1 MTKVPKNAITL
12 LRIVFKRI
20 FPMVDEE
27 MNYWKRRAEQIPND
41 ELRTQALAS
50 IKDKRFHCQGG
61 SVYALLAG
69 EREKKA
75 VRFIVAYQTISD
87 YLDNLCDRSTSLD
100 PKDFRMLH
108 EAMKDALTPMNPMK
122 NYYEL
127 RDDQADGGYL
137 AELVQTCQETL
148 RDVASF
154 EQIQNQLL
162 KLQGLYADLQV
173 HKHVQLRER
182 IPRLTS
188 WFEKNKDTNENLSW
202 YEFSAASGSTLG
214 IFCLVSYG
222 LGGKLKSNTAQ
233 AIYDG
238 YFPYMQGLHIL
249 LDYYID
255 QQEDRDEG
263 DLNFCSYYEDWNKM
277 KERFLYFIKQTKT
290 DVRGLPDRKFHEMI
304 HQGLIGLYLGD
315 KKVKTIPY
323 SDKMRKALLQ
333 AGGVTAKMFNWNI
346 RMYYKAEG
354 KRGEMKDV

>member
-1 MTKVPKNAITL
+1 
-12 LRIVFKRI
+12 
-20 FPMVDEE
+20 MVDEE

-188 WFEKNKDTNENLSW
+188 WFEKIKIRMKISHGMNFLLRVVQPW
-202 YEFSAASGSTLG
+202 EF
-214 IFCLVSYG
+214 FV
-222 LGGKLKSNTAQ
+222 
-233 AIYDG
+233 
-238 YFPYMQGLHIL
+238 
-249 LDYYID
+249 
-255 QQEDRDEG
+255 
-263 DLNFCSYYEDWNKM
+263 
-277 KERFLYFIKQTKT
+277 
-290 DVRGLPDRKFHEMI
+290 
-304 HQGLIGLYLGD
+304 LYLTDLAENSNQIQRKLFMMAIFLTCRGCISCLI
-315 KKVKTIPY
+315 TILIN
-323 SDKMRKALLQ
+323 KRIVTKEILTFVVIMRIGIK
-333 AGGVTAKMFNWNI
+333 
-346 RMYYKAEG
+346 
-354 KRGEMKDV
+354 